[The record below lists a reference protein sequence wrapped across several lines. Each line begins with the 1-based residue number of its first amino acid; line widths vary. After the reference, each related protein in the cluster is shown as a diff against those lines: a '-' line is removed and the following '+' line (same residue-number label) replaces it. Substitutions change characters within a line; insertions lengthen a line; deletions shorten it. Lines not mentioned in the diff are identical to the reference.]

1 LQILTYVD
9 INDQKKLVLIS
20 ASSDLGSESVTECC
34 KQKKTSQLPTIE
46 MTSMSIMVKSFPQ
59 LFD

>member
-1 LQILTYVD
+1 MNFYLQILTYID

-34 KQKKTSQLPTIE
+34 KQKKTNESPEATLIYFNY
-46 MTSMSIMVKSFPQ
+46 K
-59 LFD
+59 